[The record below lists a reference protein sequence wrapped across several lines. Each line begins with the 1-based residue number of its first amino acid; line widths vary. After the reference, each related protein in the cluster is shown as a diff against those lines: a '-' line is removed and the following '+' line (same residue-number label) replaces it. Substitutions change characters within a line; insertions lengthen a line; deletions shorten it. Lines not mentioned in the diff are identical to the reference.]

1 MRCAAIFAFFLLL
14 APLALGEITVEISQE
29 SLNFGDQIEV
39 SASAVSGVSMSG
51 FMRFTARCGSFSL
64 PYYLTPVDLQAGFRS
79 QLNAPALKA
88 LPSMEGQCAIEVDLL
103 DEESEIVEDALS
115 ASFSVSDG
123 LRIIILTENLS
134 TLPGTSKKIE
144 GIVRG
149 AGDKTVNADIEF
161 WYDDESYQTST
172 FNGKFIVILTIPSMA
187 KSGAHAI
194 KVAAIDEKMNQ
205 GSQNEEISVIA
216 VPTNLEVALGE
227 GQQDP
232 GKDISY
238 SITIT
243 DQAGDIIAKEAEAS
257 IVSADGTYLFRGTS
271 ESGASGTY
279 TLGQFLAPGEYSF
292 NAAYEHLF
300 ASEPFT
306 INEVKDIRVSMEG
319 DAIIVENMG
328 NVPYKEE
335 ARITAKGQE
344 KTYVVKKNLDL
355 EPGQVERILLSKEL
369 PGGNYDIQVPSGMK
383 AGSQDNS
390 TIGTS
395 LLAQNVAVS
404 DERSS
409 IKKIGSGLGSMTGAV
424 IGADGLITRN
434 PWYAPILLFSI
445 IGLIGLYYT
454 RGLWAFMFFGRR

>member
-1 MRCAAIFAFFLLL
+1 
-14 APLALGEITVEISQE
+14 
-29 SLNFGDQIEV
+29 
-39 SASAVSGVSMSG
+39 
-51 FMRFTARCGSFSL
+51 
-64 PYYLTPVDLQAGFRS
+64 
-79 QLNAPALKA
+79 
-88 LPSMEGQCAIEVDLL
+88 
-103 DEESEIVEDALS
+103 
-115 ASFSVSDG
+115 
-123 LRIIILTENLS
+123 
-134 TLPGTSKKIE
+134 
-144 GIVRG
+144 
-149 AGDKTVNADIEF
+149 
-161 WYDDESYQTST
+161 
-172 FNGKFIVILTIPSMA
+172 
-187 KSGAHAI
+187 
-194 KVAAIDEKMNQ
+194 MNQ

-216 VPTNLEVALGE
+216 VPTHLEVALGE

-335 ARITAKGQE
+335 AQITAKGLE
-344 KTYVVKKNLDL
+344 KTYVVKKKLDL

-424 IGADGLITRN
+424 VGADGVLTQN